1 MERKAE
7 ISILPAEDVSREGRT
22 TLPRVLLALRAAQER
37 QRDSAAS
44 SSLLLNYSYYCLF
57 VVFPHLTAFLV
68 HLIGGL
74 LPHLPI
80 YQSPTHYQGLFM
92 SSTAAE
98 CTLQLHLL
106 RCRQLEVMDKGKP
119 EPPAASVVLG

>member
-1 MERKAE
+1 M
-7 ISILPAEDVSREGRT
+7 
-22 TLPRVLLALRAAQER
+22 LLALHAAQER
-37 QRDSAAS
+37 RRDSAAS

-57 VVFPHLTAFLV
+57 VVFLHLTAFLV

-80 YQSPTHYQGLFM
+80 HQSPTHYRGLFM

-98 CTLQLHLL
+98 RTLQLHLL
-106 RCRQLEVMDKGKP
+106 RCRQLEAMDKGKP
-119 EPPAASVVLG
+119 EPPAASMAVG